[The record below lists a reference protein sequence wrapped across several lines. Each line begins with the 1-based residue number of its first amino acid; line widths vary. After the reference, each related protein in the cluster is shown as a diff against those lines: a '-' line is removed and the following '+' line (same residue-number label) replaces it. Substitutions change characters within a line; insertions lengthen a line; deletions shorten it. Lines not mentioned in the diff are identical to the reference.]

1 MQVPLAHITRVDI
14 IPDIDTA
21 RFTIT
26 VRGSPAADGMAVRV
40 RLTDHPDILEVSAD
54 RSCQ

>member
-1 MQVPLAHITRVDI
+1 VPLAHITRLDI

-26 VRGSPAADGMAVRV
+26 VRGSPETNGMAVRV
-40 RLTDHPDILEVSAD
+40 RLTDHPDIQEVSAG
-54 RSCQ
+54 RSLPAL